1 MIDKNMVATKLL
13 WIDLEMT
20 GLDCRVDTILEI
32 AAEVTDFEFNPIASY
47 EAVINQPEEKLAR
60 MNEWCVEQHT
70 KSGLL
75 ERLRSEGRQEQD
87 VIAEL
92 VDFISVNFGEE
103 PAILAGNSIHN
114 DRQFIKFWWPQVDE
128 LLHYRM
134 LDVSSFKILMQ
145 SKYDVM
151 HEKKEV
157 HRAYDD
163 IHASI
168 LELKEYLRWLSNK
181 TWQIRLYLL

>member
-1 MIDKNMVATKLL
+1 MIDKHAVATKLL

-20 GLDCRVDTILEI
+20 GLDSTADVILEV
-32 AAEVTDFEFNPIASY
+32 AAEVTDFAFNPIASY
-47 EAVINQPEEKLAR
+47 EAVISQPQEKLAR
-60 MNEWCVEQHT
+60 MNTWCVEHHT

-75 ERLRSEGRQEQD
+75 DRCSKEGRQEQE
-87 VIAEL
+87 VIDEL
-92 VDFISVNFGEE
+92 CSFIKTHFAGE

-114 DRQFIKFWWPQVDE
+114 DRQFIKFWWPPVDR

-145 SKYDVM
+145 AKYGVM

-168 LELKEYLRWLSNK
+168 SELQQYLAWFQK
-181 TWQIRLYLL
+181 

>member
-1 MIDKNMVATKLL
+1 MIDKNAVATKLL

-20 GLDCRVDTILEI
+20 GLDSRSDVILEV
-32 AAEVTDFEFNPIASY
+32 AAEVTDFAFTPIASY
-47 EAVINQPEEKLAR
+47 EAIIMQPEDKLAN

-75 ERLRSEGRQEQD
+75 DRLRNEGRAETD
-87 VIAEL
+87 VINEL
-92 VDFISVNFGEE
+92 TTFIAANFADE
-103 PAILAGNSIHN
+103 PVILAGNSIHN
-114 DRQFIKFWWPQVDE
+114 DRQFIKFWWPPVDQ

-134 LDVSSFKILMQ
+134 LDVSSFKIIMQ
-145 SKYDVM
+145 SKYGVM
-151 HEKKEV
+151 HQKKEV

-168 LELKEYLRWLSNK
+168 LELKEYLDWLQDQTKVYES
-181 TWQIRLYLL
+181 